1 MSRQIKERDTFTRGS
16 AWGFGRGQSSL
27 ASQAPVESPAERGGR
42 EGGAGG
48 GEEGNGTAVFSQGF
62 LSARPETGWSTL
74 TRRPGQV
81 NLSKCVL
88 GHAGKPHTFG
98 IGGRAPESARWAESR
113 MALESM

>member
-1 MSRQIKERDTFTRGS
+1 MQG
-16 AWGFGRGQSSL
+16 WG
-27 ASQAPVESPAERGGR
+27 
-42 EGGAGG
+42 GG

-62 LSARPETGWSTL
+62 LSVRPETGWSTL

-88 GHAGKPHTFG
+88 GHTFG